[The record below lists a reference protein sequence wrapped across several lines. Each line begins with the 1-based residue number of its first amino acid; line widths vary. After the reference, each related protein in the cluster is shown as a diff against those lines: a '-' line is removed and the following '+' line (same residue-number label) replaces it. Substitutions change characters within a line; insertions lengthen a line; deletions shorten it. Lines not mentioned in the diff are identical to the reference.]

1 VKIDPGTHKGMHS
14 VLTLKLGVTLIILD
28 SMGID
33 IILGMDW
40 LKKYDGVIPCAKR
53 AVRLTTGHGT
63 KVEFSTVMTTDPT
76 SMLN

>member
-40 LKKYDGVIPCAKR
+40 LKKYDGVILCAKR